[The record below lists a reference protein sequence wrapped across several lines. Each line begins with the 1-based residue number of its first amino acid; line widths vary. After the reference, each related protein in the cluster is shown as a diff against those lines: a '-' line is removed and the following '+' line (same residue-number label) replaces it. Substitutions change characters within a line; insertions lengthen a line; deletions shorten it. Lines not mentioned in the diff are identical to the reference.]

1 MKVIEHGDVYSQKSF
16 KCDMCGCVYIAENS
30 EYHFEPWQNHEE
42 SGDLYVCSC
51 PECGARNTIVKK

>member
-1 MKVIEHGDVYSQKSF
+1 MKVIKHGDVYSQKSF
-16 KCDMCGCVYIAENS
+16 ECDMCGCVYIAENS
-30 EYHFEPWQNHEE
+30 EYHFEPMETHKE